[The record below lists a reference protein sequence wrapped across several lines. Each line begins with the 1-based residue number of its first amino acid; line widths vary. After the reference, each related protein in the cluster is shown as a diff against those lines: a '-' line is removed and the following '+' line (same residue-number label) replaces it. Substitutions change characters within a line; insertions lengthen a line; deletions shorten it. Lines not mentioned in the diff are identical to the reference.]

1 MWEKMKKF
9 KRNTKFYEE
18 IKEISTKIQD
28 VIKEIDNIKKVS
40 QMLTE
45 EIRKTLVISY
55 M

>member
-1 MWEKMKKF
+1 MKEKNKKF
-9 KRNTKFYEE
+9 NEE

-28 VIKEIDNIKKVS
+28 VTKELDNIKKAS
-40 QMLTE
+40 QILTE

>member
-1 MWEKMKKF
+1 MKEKIKKN
-9 KRNTKFYEE
+9 KKSNEE

-28 VIKEIDNIKKVS
+28 VTKEIDNIKKVS
-40 QMLTE
+40 QILTE